1 MNKHGHLFEST
12 FSFMVVVLYS
22 RIELVSK
29 GFFSLGWFV
38 ILVVVLLGQIV
49 FYKGLHKVK
58 VVTESEGYW
67 IVEAL
72 EGFEDFLEGKKVKVT
87 VGERRIVQ
95 PIDLHTRKVL
105 APPIP
110 EHVYERNLEKK
121 VKRIIEAS
129 KEKTK

>member
-1 MNKHGHLFEST
+1 V
-12 FSFMVVVLYS
+12 FSY
-22 RIELVSK
+22 
-29 GFFSLGWFV
+29 LGGC
-38 ILVVVLLGQIV
+38 LLDQIV

-72 EGFEDFLEGKKVKVT
+72 EGFEDFLDGKKVTVA

-95 PIDLHTRKVL
+95 PSELHKRKVL
-105 APPIP
+105 SPPIP

-121 VKRIIEAS
+121 VKRMIEAS
-129 KEKTK
+129 EEKVK